1 MRDLPPSLWRL
12 VHRAAGGARWP
23 PATVAEA
30 DAFLTAAA
38 REGVLG
44 LAFEAPDLPAL
55 VQEACGR
62 QRAWPALLAR
72 RAEILLAGLAELR
85 RLLGD
90 EPIVLLKGA
99 DYARRLYPRPAL
111 RPMQDLDLLVPAA
124 RVEAVG
130 ERLLAGGAVPR
141 LPRVAAARVPSHYE
155 RGFLLGEVLVEVHG
169 RFLPRAR
176 ERVDYAAVWSRRI
189 PVDMPGTFRLDDVD
203 ALAYHAL
210 SLAKDELTAPLI
222 RWVDLWLLLQAEPAR
237 WDAAA
242 ARAGEWG
249 TRHALYGALRQAGRL
264 FPELETPALLA
275 VRDGLL
281 AARARRFLDRYVL
294 PPVAQQGREGVVT
307 RSRQLWRKL
316 WLLDDV
322 RLRVGF
328 GFSHGYASLR
338 GRLRRPW
345 AGPA

>member
-1 MRDLPPSLWRL
+1 MLDLPPPLWRL

-23 PATVAEA
+23 PESAAEA
-30 DAFLTAAA
+30 DAFLAAAA

-44 LAFEAPDLPAL
+44 LAFEAAGLPAP
-55 VQEACGR
+55 VQDACAR

-72 RAEILLAGLAELR
+72 RAEILLEGLAALR
-85 RLLGD
+85 RVLGG

-111 RPMQDLDLLVPAA
+111 RPMQDLDVLVPAS
-124 RVEAVG
+124 RVDAVSQ
-130 ERLLAGGAVPR
+130 RLLAGGAAAR
-141 LPRVAAARVPSHYE
+141 IPRVAAARVPSHYE
-155 RGFLLGEVLVEVHG
+155 RGFLLGEVLVEVHA

-189 PVDMPGTFRLDDVD
+189 ATDVPSTFRLDDTD

-222 RWVDLWLLLQAEPAR
+222 RWVDLWLLLQAGPAR
-237 WDAAA
+237 LGAAA
-242 ARAGEWG
+242 DRAREWG
-249 TRHALYGALRQAGRL
+249 TRRALYGALRQAGRL

-281 AARARRFLDRYVL
+281 SGRARGFLDRYVL
-294 PPVAQQGREGVVT
+294 PPAAEQGREGVVT
-307 RSRQLWRKL
+307 RPRQLWRKL

-328 GFSHGYASLR
+328 GVSHGLASLR
-338 GRLRRPW
+338 GRVIGARG
-345 AGPA
+345 GPA